1 MKLIARVM
9 ALLSFLV
16 MFQYANAANNS
27 IYVDQIGDGTTISL
41 TQTGSGNSIGST
53 AKRSSFN
60 GNNNLVNIQ
69 QIGNQNAINMDVVG
83 GGATITNT
91 ITGNSN
97 QVDLVCDSCS
107 ASTINKQITGNGNAI
122 TMTNDG
128 LTDTNIVIESDNNT
142 ITMTNNTSSVAGVKN
157 EINISGGNSNQLTLD
172 QTGTA
177 STEGHFFKL
186 VVTGAMNLFNVGQG
200 GTIDSKIDTTVNGS
214 SNTVTIKSNHQ

>member
-53 AKRSSFN
+53 AKRSSFT
-60 GNNNLVNIQ
+60 GNNNLVNVQ
-69 QIGNQNAINMDVVG
+69 QIGNQNAINMNVVG
-83 GGATITNT
+83 SGATITNT
-91 ITGNSN
+91 ITGNNN
-97 QVDLVCDSCS
+97 QVDLVCDSCD
-107 ASTINKQITGNGNAI
+107 ASTIDKQITGNGNAV

-128 LTDTNIVIESDNNT
+128 LTNTKIKIESDNNT
-142 ITMTNNTSSVAGVKN
+142 ITMTNNTSSVAGVNN
-157 EINISGGNSNQLTLD
+157 EIDISGGNGNEVTLD
-172 QTGTA
+172 QTGAA

-200 GTIDSKIDTTVNGS
+200 GTVDSKIDATVNGS